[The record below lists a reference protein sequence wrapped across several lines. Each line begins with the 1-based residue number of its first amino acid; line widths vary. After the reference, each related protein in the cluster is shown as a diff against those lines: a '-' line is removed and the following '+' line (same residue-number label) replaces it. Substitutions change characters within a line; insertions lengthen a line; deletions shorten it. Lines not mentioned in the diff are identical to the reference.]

1 MGDRLTFMRF
11 LGLGLED
18 RIPDAT
24 TVWLYRE
31 RLARAGMVEKL
42 FGMFDEYLRS
52 RGYRAMG
59 GQIVAASIVPL
70 PTQRN
75 SREENA
81 EMEGDGVPV
90 G

>member
-1 MGDRLTFMRF
+1 MQF

-31 RLARAGMVEKL
+31 RLARAGIVERL
-42 FGMFDEYLRS
+42 FGMFDAHLRE
-52 RGYRAMG
+52 RGYQAMG
-59 GQIVAASIVPL
+59 GQIVDASIVPV

-75 SREENA
+75 IKEENA
-81 EMEGDGVPV
+81 ETKKAKP
-90 G
+90 